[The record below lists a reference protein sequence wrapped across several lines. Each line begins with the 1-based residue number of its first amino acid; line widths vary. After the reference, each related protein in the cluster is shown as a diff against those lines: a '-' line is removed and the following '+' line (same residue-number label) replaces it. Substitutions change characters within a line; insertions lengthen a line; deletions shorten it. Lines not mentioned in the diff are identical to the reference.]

1 MREFLFEGPPLI
13 LTLSPALPAR
23 AVFGATRRERGSFGE
38 LAGGSPRLD
47 FARCLRP
54 AADATPPFAVLG
66 IDAAWTARNPS
77 GVALVEVRG
86 GGRAAAV
93 MAAPSYESFCEGRVD
108 WSVRQSGGL
117 CDAGSILAAARRLT
131 PLPIRCVAVDMA
143 LSRLPITG
151 RRVADNR
158 TSSAF
163 GRQWCGTHSPSA
175 ERPGRVSDG
184 LLRGFEDEGFRLATA
199 GAGRRLPA
207 RPVVEVH
214 PHAALVRL
222 LGAERRLPY
231 KLSRA
236 RRYHPDATL
245 EEARGRVLTTWRAIL
260 DGLETSV
267 RGARRLLPPDP
278 SALPP
283 SRLKA
288 VEDALDA
295 IVCAWIGVEV
305 MRGNAEPYGD
315 ETAAIWVPGPLPLSA
330 AKKIRPTT
338 SPFLPGPRV

>member
-1 MREFLFEGPPLI
+1 LPP
-13 LTLSPALPAR
+13 SRRLPA
-23 AVFGATRRERGSFGE
+23 
-38 LAGGSPRLD
+38 
-47 FARCLRP
+47 
-54 AADATPPFAVLG
+54 TPSPFAVLG
-66 IDAAWTARNPS
+66 IDAAWTERNPS
-77 GVALVEVRG
+77 GVALVEVHG

-93 MAAPSYESFCEGRVD
+93 MAAPSYESFCAGRVD
-108 WSVRQSGGL
+108 WSARQRGGL

-143 LSRLPITG
+143 LSRVPITG
-151 RRVADNR
+151 RRAADNR
-158 TSSAF
+158 TSAAF

-175 ERPGRVSDG
+175 DRPGRVSEA

-199 GAGRRLPA
+199 GAERRLPA

-236 RRYHPDATL
+236 RQYYPDVTP
-245 EEARGRVLTTWRAIL
+245 EDARARLLTTWRTIL
-260 DGLETSV
+260 RGLEPVV
-267 RGARRLLPPDP
+267 RGAKRLLPPDP
-278 SALPP
+278 ARLAP

-295 IVCAWIGVEV
+295 IVCAWIGAVV
-305 MRGNAEPYGD
+305 MRRNAEAYGD
-315 ETAAIWVPGPLPLSA
+315 ESAAIWVPKALDPS
-330 AKKIRPTT
+330 
-338 SPFLPGPRV
+338 